1 MADAHIDQ
9 DGWEWH
15 YDDTDPTTLTRVVR
29 VGSASTEVGIPQ
41 DLVVGT
47 DVTTIAA
54 NCFNDSEGQKLTKIL
69 SMSGSVTTIGASA
82 FSGCTLLTSVVI
94 GRGVTSIGA
103 SAFASCIALT
113 SVTIPNAVITIGA
126 SAFSGDVALT
136 TATIGSAVTTIGA
149 STFSGCTSLASIY
162 FVCKVAPTSV
172 GANWILNAPAGILG
186 HAYYSSDFPLP
197 GASFNGL
204 TMSTYNITY
213 NIEATAD
220 SAGFVKQGADYDT
233 IRNAATCATG
243 YAGTIGQYY
252 ADTPVYDVERSIF
265 IFDTSIIPEQELIT
279 SAKIRCY
286 CRSKEVDTN
295 FDIVIQLGDP
305 QHPGNPVATGDY
317 DRVNYEGASGD
328 YNEAK
333 NTSTLSAGTTFEL
346 ILTSIGFLL
355 INKGG
360 ETRLMIRSSRDI
372 DGLSP
377 ATPISPTQEEI
388 IIPPPT
394 FLNPEETETT
404 LIITAVPP
412 VESSGTTF
420 EYLSAIQLKA
430 SISDTAGDVDLPDV
444 VVPALPTGYS
454 IYRAIMFI
462 KCRSIEDTSASANQ
476 LDGDQN
482 VLIQKGS
489 GPFANCLQ
497 LKSNMFPVSASVVSD
512 GHTVYGEADIKAVV
526 DGAGTYSF
534 KIKMALADGDSLI
547 LNEIQVGIRLVMKN
561 Y

>member
-1 MADAHIDQ
+1 MVDVFTEES
-9 DGWEWH
+9 GWEWH
-15 YDDTDPTTLTRVVR
+15 YDDSDPTTLTRVVR
-29 VGSASTEVGIPQ
+29 IGSASTEVGIIQ
-41 DLVVGT
+41 QLDVGT
-47 DVTTIAA
+47 DVLVIAA
-54 NCFNDSEGQKLTKIL
+54 NCFNDAEGHKITKVL
-69 SMSGSVTTIGASA
+69 SMPGNYTTIGASA

-197 GASFNGL
+197 GAAFNGL

-220 SAGFVKQGADYDT
+220 SAGLILDGADYTTVHD
-233 IRNAATCATG
+233 ATDSSAPT
-243 YAGTIGQYY
+243 YAGLIGQNGL
-252 ADTPVYDVERSIF
+252 TPGSIEVARTVM
-265 IFDTSIIPEQELIT
+265 IFDTSIIPKQELIT
-279 SAKIRCY
+279 SAKLRMY
-286 CRSKEVDTN
+286 CRTN
-295 FDIVIQLGDP
+295 QSTTDFDIVLQLGDP
-305 QHPGNPVATGDY
+305 QHPGNPVVAADY
-317 DRVNYEGASGD
+317 NYANYDGADGD
-328 YNEAK
+328 YNEVK
-333 NTSTLSAGTTFEL
+333 STSTISAGAEFEL

-355 INKGG
+355 INTGG
-360 ETRLMIRSSRDI
+360 KTRLMIRSSRDI
-372 DGLSP
+372 DSTNPGSGIENM
-377 ATPISPTQEEI
+377 TV
-388 IIPPPT
+388 PPPT

-404 LIITAVPP
+404 LIITATPP

-420 EYLSAIQLKA
+420 EYLSAAQLSA
-430 SISDTAGDVDLPDV
+430 TIGATAADVNLPDV
-444 VVPALPTGYS
+444 VVPALPTGYN
-454 IYRAIMFI
+454 IYRATMFL
-462 KCRSIEDTSASANQ
+462 KFRVVENTNAAANQ
-476 LDGDQN
+476 LNGNQN
-482 VLIQKGS
+482 VLIKKGS

-497 LKSNMFPVSASVVSD
+497 LKDNMFPVLASTSSD
-512 GHTVYGEADIKAVV
+512 GITLYGELDLTAVV
-526 DGAGTYSF
+526 TGAATYSF
-534 KIKMALADGDSLI
+534 QIKNALSDQDSIVLHDV
-547 LNEIQVGIRLVMKN
+547 QVGLRIVMKN